1 MFLLSVAREFLTPL
15 SNGVLQAMEG
25 RTGVEMQS
33 TNGQSVSFAGIA
45 MHEILIHLQ
54 TQRLTPE
61 IRRQFV
67 ITLRTPA
74 LLSLFAKDPISMGMA
89 QAALRTMALLEPN
102 LIMPQLLERA
112 YSGLEV
118 VNETHRTTAVLSMLS
133 CVALPLVSS
142 RIWLGGQKHLVP
154 LLDLCL
160 PGIDL
165 VGFLSFSTITLVC

>member
-1 MFLLSVAREFLTPL
+1 
-15 SNGVLQAMEG
+15 
-25 RTGVEMQS
+25 
-33 TNGQSVSFAGIA
+33 
-45 MHEILIHLQ
+45 
-54 TQRLTPE
+54 
-61 IRRQFV
+61 
-67 ITLRTPA
+67 
-74 LLSLFAKDPISMGMA
+74 MGMA

-133 CVALPLVSS
+133 SVALPLVSS
-142 RIWLGGQKHLVP
+142 RIWQGGQKHLVP

-165 VGFLSFSTITLVC
+165 VSVFIRMGISYRMPYSIFPRRTIRRKQSAQRCLSARRCSTLKSATCPFTRSPEVPSCQTKGLLWTWIRSCP